1 MEWEKRVKEI
11 KERID
16 LKDSQM
22 VMQYGSGARQEI
34 ADSSER
40 ILAHLQKRQST
51 EPIGDLLD
59 RLLRMLRESE
69 EIFSG
74 EKGSVFLLFFGE
86 NGRIRRFRSRYE
98 RVEGQMDLLAG
109 ELEGIRMELLK
120 SAGIYDVLYR
130 QNRESLEKLQCYIEA
145 GEKKIS
151 EVREQVLPGLRKK
164 AEESRDYLQIQEAR
178 DWEESLNRFE
188 KKITGLKTSE
198 TIAMQIIPQLKL
210 IQNQDRLLAERIQE
224 FAQELIPLWK
234 NQASL
239 ALGIE
244 RGGREERRREYF
256 SEGRG
261 ILRQANQVLTAS
273 AEEIL
278 SVQREERE
286 SQSRAGEDFQ
296 RMKEEMRGTCG

>member
-51 EPIGDLLD
+51 EQIGDLLD

-151 EVREQVLPGLRKK
+151 EIREQVLPGLRKK
-164 AEESRDYLQIQEAR
+164 AEESRDYLQIQEAG

-256 SEGRG
+256 QKGAAYCGRP
-261 ILRQANQVLTAS
+261 IR
-273 AEEIL
+273 
-278 SVQREERE
+278 
-286 SQSRAGEDFQ
+286 F
-296 RMKEEMRGTCG
+296 